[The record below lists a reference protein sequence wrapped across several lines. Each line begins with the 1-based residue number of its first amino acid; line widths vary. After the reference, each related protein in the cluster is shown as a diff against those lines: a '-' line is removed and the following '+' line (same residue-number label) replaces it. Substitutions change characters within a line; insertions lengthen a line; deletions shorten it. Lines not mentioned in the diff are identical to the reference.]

1 VRYPCEVGR
10 QVYLEGLK
18 GDEVMVEVL
27 VITLLCTR
35 TFKAKERQQS
45 EGMELQSV
53 GYAKYT

>member
-1 VRYPCEVGR
+1 VRYPSEVGR

-35 TFKAKERQQS
+35 TFKSRREAVE
-45 EGMELQSV
+45 
-53 GYAKYT
+53 